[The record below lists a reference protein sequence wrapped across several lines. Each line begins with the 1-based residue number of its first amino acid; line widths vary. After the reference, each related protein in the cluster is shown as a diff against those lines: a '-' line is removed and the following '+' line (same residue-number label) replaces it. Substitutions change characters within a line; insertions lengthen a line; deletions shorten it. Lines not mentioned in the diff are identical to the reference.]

1 MDVVILQSAYKHGI
15 SEKSIRWCLSHC
27 ENSAMLDA
35 PAPKYIF
42 AGFDH
47 KGNPLEIIAI
57 ENTEENQMVIIHAM
71 KLRKQHYSLLEGNEH
86 ELQ

>member
-1 MDVVILQSAYKHGI
+1 MNVVILQSAYKHGI

-35 PAPKYIF
+35 QLPKYIF

-47 KGNPLEIIAI
+47 KGTSLKIIAI
-57 ENTEENQMVIIHAM
+57 ENIEENRLVIIHAM
-71 KLRKQHYSLLEGNEH
+71 KLRKQYYSLLEGNEH
-86 ELQ
+86 E